1 MMKSKT
7 GKERLYEAC
16 VERREYWEVHDH
28 TVVREGHVEWYYY
41 ITKIADFDFTK
52 GVCTLYALGYSKS
65 TTARHNYIKNRLAGT
80 NWKVV
85 EA

>member
-1 MMKSKT
+1 MMKNKT
-7 GKERLYEAC
+7 IKERLYDACIERKEYCEA
-16 VERREYWEVHDH
+16 HDH
-28 TVVREGHVEWYYY
+28 TVVREGHVEWHYYS
-41 ITKIADFDFTK
+41 TTIADFDFTK

-65 TTARHNYIKNRLAGT
+65 TTTRHNYIKSRLAGT

>member
-7 GKERLYEAC
+7 EKERLYDAC
-16 VERREYWEVHDH
+16 IERREYWEAHDH

-41 ITKIADFDFTK
+41 VTKIADFDFTK

-65 TTARHNYIKNRLAGT
+65 TTTRHNHIKSRLAGT